1 MIEKAGELI
10 KQGKIVIFPTETV
23 YGIGTNG
30 LDENAVRKLYEVK
43 KRPLNKPISLL
54 VSNME
59 MVNLIAKDITET
71 EYKIM
76 KNFFP
81 GPLTIILKK
90 KKNVPDI
97 VTAGQDTV
105 GVRMPRGDVA
115 RKLVELSGVPIAAPS
130 ANISGEPSGTNLQE
144 IMKHFEGKVDYCIDG
159 GNSELGLASTIVQ
172 VIDDKP
178 MILRQG
184 SITLEQI
191 NKILKEWNLKFNT
204 KTGEISCNE
213 NKITINGKELELLE
227 TLLINKNQIMDRETL
242 ANKIWG
248 YDSEAEYNNVEV
260 YISFLRKK
268 LRLLKANIKIKAIRG
283 IGYKMEV
290 END

>member
-1 MIEKAGELI
+1 MIEEAGKLI

-30 LDENAVRKLYEVK
+30 LDENAVKKLYEVK
-43 KRPLNKPISLL
+43 QRPLNKPISLL
-54 VSNME
+54 VNNME
-59 MVNLIAKDITET
+59 MVNMIAKDINEI

-90 KKNVPDI
+90 KDIVPDI

-105 GVRMPRGDVA
+105 GVRMPRGEIA

-130 ANISGEPSGTNLQE
+130 ANISGKPSGTNLQE
-144 IMKHFEGKVDYCIDG
+144 IMKYFEGKVDYYIDG

-172 VIDDKP
+172 VIDKKP
-178 MILRQG
+178 VILRQG

-191 NKILKEWNLKFNT
+191 DKILK
-204 KTGEISCNE
+204 G
-213 NKITINGKELELLE
+213 
-227 TLLINKNQIMDRETL
+227 
-242 ANKIWG
+242 
-248 YDSEAEYNNVEV
+248 
-260 YISFLRKK
+260 
-268 LRLLKANIKIKAIRG
+268 
-283 IGYKMEV
+283 
-290 END
+290 

>member
-1 MIEKAGELI
+1 MIEEAGKLI

-30 LDENAVRKLYEVK
+30 LDEKAVRKLYEVK
-43 KRPLNKPISLL
+43 QRPLNKPISLL
-54 VSNME
+54 VANMK
-59 MVNLIAKDITET
+59 MVNLIAKDITEK

-90 KKNVPDI
+90 KDIVPDI
-97 VTAGQDTV
+97 VTAGQDTI
-105 GVRMPRGDVA
+105 GVRMPRGEIA

-144 IMKHFEGKVDYCIDG
+144 IMKNFEGKVDYCIDG

-172 VIDDKP
+172 VIDEKP
-178 MILRQG
+178 IILRQG

-191 NKILKEWNLKFNT
+191 NKIL
-204 KTGEISCNE
+204 
-213 NKITINGKELELLE
+213 
-227 TLLINKNQIMDRETL
+227 
-242 ANKIWG
+242 
-248 YDSEAEYNNVEV
+248 NVE
-260 YISFLRKK
+260 K
-268 LRLLKANIKIKAIRG
+268 
-283 IGYKMEV
+283 
-290 END
+290 